1 MQRPRSEINI
11 KGDGKI
17 IGRLNGVEEE
27 MDLRETGY
35 NEVK

>member
-11 KGDGKI
+11 KGDEKI
-17 IGRLNGVEEE
+17 IGRINGVEEE
-27 MDLRETGY
+27 MDLGQTGY